1 MDYSCALPPPP
12 PLAEID
18 NPALFLDFDGTLVGI
33 AETPDAIVVP
43 GDLSGRLGSLGQR
56 LGGRLALI
64 SGRAAGNLE
73 EHLGAMAFARAG
85 SHGMARYGA
94 DGVLRGSEPASIP
107 SDVNDALRDFAD
119 REGVL
124 FEAKPHGGAL
134 HFRIRP
140 ERMDVVNRFAEEL
153 AHSHGLSV
161 KIGKQVTE
169 VVHRGADKG
178 GAVRAF
184 MTDADFT
191 GATPV
196 FVGDDL
202 TDEDGF
208 AAVADLGGFGVI
220 VGDRRPTA
228 ARYRLASV
236 AEVHHWLA
244 L

>member
-1 MDYSCALPPPP
+1 MDHSPVLAPPR

-18 NPALFLDFDGTLVGI
+18 KPALFLDFDGTLVGI
-33 AETPDAIVVP
+33 AETPDAILVP
-43 GDLSGRLGSLGQR
+43 GDLGARLGALGQR
-56 LGGRLALI
+56 LDGRLALV
-64 SGRAAGNLE
+64 SGRAVDDLGR
-73 EHLGAMAFARAG
+73 HLGAMAFARAG
-85 SHGMARYGA
+85 SHGVARYGV
-94 DGVLRGSEPASIP
+94 DGGLLGDEPAPIS
-107 SDVNDALRDFAD
+107 SEVNDALRAFAA
-119 REGVL
+119 REGVI

-140 ERMDVVNRFAEEL
+140 ERMDAVNRFAEEL
-153 AHSHGLSV
+153 ALTHGLSV

-169 VVHRGADKG
+169 LVHRGADKG
-178 GAVRAF
+178 AAVRAF
-184 MTDADFT
+184 MGDPEFA

-208 AAVADLGGFGVI
+208 AAAADLGGFGVI

-236 AEVHHWLA
+236 ADVHHWLE